1 MWGQLISIHVHFK
14 QPCIYLQMEYADGGF
29 VVLLGWP
36 IFPRPPFLLSTLAQF
51 LARQTVS
58 LPESEVM
65 DMFEQMISAVSYLHD
80 NNILHRLTGEKKGFI
95 GRWWCCNIYKLIVPN
110 WILKGFENGKHIFN
124 EGNDG

>member
-1 MWGQLISIHVHFK
+1 MRMAG
-14 QPCIYLQMEYADGGF
+14 
-29 VVLLGWP
+29 LLFFWVDL
-36 IFPRPPFLLSTLAQF
+36 FPLALLLSTLAQF

-95 GRWWCCNIYKLIVPN
+95 GR
-110 WILKGFENGKHIFN
+110 
-124 EGNDG
+124 